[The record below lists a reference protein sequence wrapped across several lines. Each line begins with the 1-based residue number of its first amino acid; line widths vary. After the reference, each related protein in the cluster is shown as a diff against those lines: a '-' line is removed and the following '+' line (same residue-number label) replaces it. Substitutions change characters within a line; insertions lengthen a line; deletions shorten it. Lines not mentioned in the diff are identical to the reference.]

1 MSVTDGS
8 RSNTEQ
14 LCSKKTPMLSSR
26 STNDVP
32 THRQTPSR
40 DRQRKRRQ
48 QGKHDRGKKKNMR
61 QWHLTRNP
69 QQQHLPAASL
79 VSHSSGLVARLIQH
93 SIKLLR
99 TSGPVADLC
108 QTNAVWKASARLCL
122 QQRRRRLRRVADEMC
137 MYSHCRSLLEGSL
150 LDTRHRPVRKES
162 DIACFA
168 FPLLLS

>member
-1 MSVTDGS
+1 MAQEPVRNSFAARRRRCSLRGLQTMCRHIARLPVAIGKGSEGS
-8 RSNTEQ
+8 RESTTEE
-14 LCSKKTPMLSSR
+14 
-26 STNDVP
+26 
-32 THRQTPSR
+32 
-40 DRQRKRRQ
+40 
-48 QGKHDRGKKKNMR
+48 KKKIR